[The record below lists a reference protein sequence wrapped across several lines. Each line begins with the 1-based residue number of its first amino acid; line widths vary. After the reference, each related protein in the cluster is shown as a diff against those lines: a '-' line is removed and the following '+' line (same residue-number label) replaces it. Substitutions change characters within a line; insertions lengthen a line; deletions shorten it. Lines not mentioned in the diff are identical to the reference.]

1 MIKQNIIQFFGYGNK
16 IKKWMQFSYLTDAKD
31 FCANKRIIFTNR
43 EEYYYT
49 GLITDT
55 AISLLLQ
62 WTEWGMQS

>member
-1 MIKQNIIQFFGYGNK
+1 
-16 IKKWMQFSYLTDAKD
+16 MQFSYLTDAKD

-55 AISLLLQ
+55 ATLFLALFYQYRTESDPDKICSLI
-62 WTEWGMQS
+62 